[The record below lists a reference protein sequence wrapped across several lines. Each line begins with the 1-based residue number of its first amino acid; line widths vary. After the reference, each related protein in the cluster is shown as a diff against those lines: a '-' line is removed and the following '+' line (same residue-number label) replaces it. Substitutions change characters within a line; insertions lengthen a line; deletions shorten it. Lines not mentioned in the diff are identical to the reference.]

1 VYRKTPCA
9 QRFCPDEHP
18 RPAVRLIALPS
29 QQWTATCVPPHSQQ
43 TAQVHETCTPETV
56 CRSTITH
63 FLDQWLRAAWSG
75 TLRSRMSYKRRQSQ
89 PTGSKWQFNNVR
101 HVTRPPRTGTERHNL
116 PSLKSYPVSVE
127 LKWVLISITR
137 VWKEAVVSLSQ
148 IGNLW
153 HRHGRISHS
162 PTVIGYHMLAVNQKA
177 AHRFFA

>member
-1 VYRKTPCA
+1 MSTL
-9 QRFCPDEHP
+9 P

-63 FLDQWLRAAWSG
+63 YLVRWLRAAWPG
-75 TLRSRMSYKRRQSQ
+75 TLRSRMSYKRRQLHYSLQ
-89 PTGSKWQFNNVR
+89 
-101 HVTRPPRTGTERHNL
+101 TRNGNL
-116 PSLKSYPVSVE
+116 ITFGMSLGHLGREQKDIIYLALKSCPVSVE
-127 LKWVLISITR
+127 LKWVLISIT
-137 VWKEAVVSLSQ
+137 KAVVSLSQ

-153 HRHGRISHS
+153 HRHGRISLS
-162 PTVIGYHMLAVNQKA
+162 PTLIGYHMLAVNQKV